1 MVPRLRLQ
9 RRRSR
14 DEVVAAL
21 ASLATTR
28 FAGAGLV
35 VHDEAPAP
43 VVLAWAGGPSP
54 SAMADAIGEAVGEL
68 SGWEVQLVLPGQAT
82 PPASG
87 PLHLVLRRDL
97 DDAALA
103 VAVVRFQGS
112 RGRPFHS
119 EAERD
124 RAPMH
129 DLLDADDPARSG
141 YPVVD
146 AMAALL
152 LAEPEP
158 AGEAPRA
165 LPTPLDRM
173 AWRLEAAGYDR
184 LWATAWGGVA

>member
-1 MVPRLRLQ
+1 
-9 RRRSR
+9 
-14 DEVVAAL
+14 VAAL
-21 ASLATTR
+21 RPLAAER
-28 FAGAGLV
+28 FAAAGMAV
-35 VHDEAPAP
+35 DDEEGAP
-43 VVLAWAGGPSP
+43 VVLSWSGGPSP
-54 SAMADAIGEAVGEL
+54 SATTDAVAEVVGDL
-68 SGWEVQLVLPGQAT
+68 AGWQVQLVLPGQAT
-82 PPASG
+82 PPASA
-87 PLHLVLRRDL
+87 PQHLVLRRDL
-97 DDAALA
+97 DEAALA

-112 RGRPFHS
+112 RGRPFSS

-129 DLLDADDPARSG
+129 ELLDADDPARSG

-158 AGEAPRA
+158 PADAPRP

-184 LWATAWGGVA
+184 LWATAWAGVA